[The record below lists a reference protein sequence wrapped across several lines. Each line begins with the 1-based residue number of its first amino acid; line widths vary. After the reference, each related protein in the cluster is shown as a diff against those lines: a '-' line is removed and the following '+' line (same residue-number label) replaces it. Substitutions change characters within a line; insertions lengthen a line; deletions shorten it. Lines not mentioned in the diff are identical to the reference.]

1 MKSKLF
7 AVTGVALLSVM
18 VLSACGGG
26 NQPAVEPTAASGAEQ
41 QPVEATVVPA
51 EESALAQENVTDAEP
66 TATEEM
72 AATEIDME
80 AFIASKVDGHHD
92 LGRIFNANKTRE
104 EWEVTLDR
112 MIGYGAKINDQ
123 EKEMIIDYLLSRQ
136 SN

>member
-1 MKSKLF
+1 MKLKLF

-26 NQPAVEPTAASGAEQ
+26 NQPAAEPTAASGAEQ
-41 QPVEATVVPA
+41 QPVEATVMPA
-51 EESALAQENVTDAEP
+51 EESTQAQENVTDAEP
-66 TATEEM
+66 TTEEM

-123 EKEMIIDYLLSRQ
+123 EKEMIIDYLVSRQ
-136 SN
+136 